1 MHILMGFI
9 GAMGE
14 VLVFAAGA
22 ALLLAA
28 ASTAL

>member
-1 MHILMGFI
+1 MRMLLGFL

-22 ALLLAA
+22 AVLLAA
-28 ASTAL
+28 ASTAI